1 MIQTYFRNS
10 FIYPQS
16 KTFKWLLAT
25 VSSLFIYLF
34 LIFFQPFGVNNYE
47 ASEKITLELALGLTA
62 IIPVIF
68 LTISFNEFI
77 LRPKVLSSQKP
88 AALIPWFI
96 YCFISV
102 GTSSF
107 MLYNYLGDFH
117 DFHFSSYLRHI
128 IEISSVLIFPFF
140 GTLFFYSYAKVTKSY
155 VATSASSNTKN
166 ALNEVILLK
175 GDYKIDQIALR
186 LNAIICLESEDN
198 YVGITFLENDQ
209 VKKHLIRSTLS
220 KMNELIN
227 DELFVQC
234 NRSMICNLFHLE
246 WIKKNTPG
254 LLLKLRYLEN
264 PVKVSKTNS
273 QKVTQLLKA
282 HFDPSPS

>member
-1 MIQTYFRNS
+1 MVQTHFRHS
-10 FIYPQS
+10 FIYPES
-16 KTFKWLLAT
+16 KSFKWVLAG
-25 VSSLFIYLF
+25 VSSLFIYFF

-47 ASEKITLELALGLTA
+47 SNDAISWDLALGLTA

-68 LTISFNEFI
+68 VTISFNEFI
-77 LRPKVLSSQKP
+77 LRPKVLSTQKLT
-88 AALIPWFI
+88 ALIPWFM

-117 DFHFSSYLRHI
+117 DFHFSSYLKHLF
-128 IEISSVLIFPFF
+128 EISTVLIFPFF
-140 GTLFFYSYAKVTKSY
+140 GTLFFYNYAEVTKSY
-155 VATSASSNTKN
+155 VAKSAVADGMA

-175 GDYKIDQIALR
+175 GDYKADQIALR
-186 LNAIICLESEDN
+186 QHAIICLESEDN

-209 VKKHLIRSTLS
+209 VKKHLIRSTIS
-220 KMNELIN
+220 KMNELI
-227 DELFVQC
+227 DHELFVQC

-246 WIKKNTPG
+246 WIKKHAPG
-254 LLLKLRYLEN
+254 LLLKLHYLEN

-273 QKVTQLLKA
+273 PKVTLLLEK
-282 HFDPSPS
+282 HFDLSSI